1 MSTLVTTFYKFTPLD
16 DYRQLQAPLQA
27 LCEAEALKGTI
38 LLAPEGINAT
48 LAGHRAAI
56 DQVLKTLRLDP
67 RLADL
72 ETRESF
78 ASEPPF
84 GQMKVKLRREIVS
97 FGQPTVDPSQRTGTA
112 VPPQQWNQLI
122 SDPAVTV
129 IDTRNDFEV
138 AVGSFKGAQNPKTA
152 SFQDFVEYA
161 RQLDPVQHKQIAMF
175 CTGGIRC
182 EKASAYL
189 LSQGFD
195 TVYQLQGGIL
205 NYLAEVP
212 ESDSLWQGECF
223 VFDQRVAVGHRLE
236 PGSYQL
242 CRDCGQPVPI
252 SAPICPHCAAAVEQS
267 RDRSSNAP

>member
-1 MSTLVTTFYKFTPLD
+1 MSFLVATFYKFTPLE
-16 DYRQLQAPLQA
+16 DYQQLQAPLQA
-27 LCEAEALKGTI
+27 LCEAQALKGTI

-48 LAGHRAAI
+48 LAGSRTGI
-56 DQVLKTLRLDP
+56 DQTLRTLRRDP
-67 RLADL
+67 RLANL

-78 ASEPPF
+78 ASASPF
-84 GQMKVKLRREIVS
+84 DQMKVKLRREIVS
-97 FGQPTVDPSQRTGTA
+97 FGQPTIDPSQQTGIT

-122 SDPAVTV
+122 SDPDVVV
-129 IDTRNDFEV
+129 IDTRNVFEV
-138 AVGSFKGAQNPKTA
+138 AIGSFKGAQNPETA
-152 SFQDFVEYA
+152 SFQDFVGYTQQ
-161 RQLDPVQHKQIAMF
+161 QLDPAQHQQIAMF

-189 LSQGFD
+189 LSQGFE

-223 VFDQRVAVGHRLE
+223 VFDQRVAVGHRLK

-242 CRDCGQPVPI
+242 CRACGQPVP
-252 SAPICPHCAAAVEQS
+252 AADPICPHCAAAVEQS
-267 RDRSSNAP
+267 